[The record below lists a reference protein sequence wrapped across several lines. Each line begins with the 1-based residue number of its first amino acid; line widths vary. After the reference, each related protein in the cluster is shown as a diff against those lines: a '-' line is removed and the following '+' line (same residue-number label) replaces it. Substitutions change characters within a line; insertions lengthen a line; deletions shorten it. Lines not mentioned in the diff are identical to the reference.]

1 MEIICGIDEAGR
13 GPLIGNVVAG
23 AVVLDVTRP
32 IQGLNDSKK
41 LSHNKREDLYLQI
54 LDSSLAWGVGQAC
67 ATEIDQINILQATFL
82 AMQRALEHLIQQF
95 SITPTL
101 VLVDGNQSPK
111 INIPTQAIIKGD
123 ASEPCISAA
132 SILAKVTRDRQML
145 EMHQQYP
152 QYGFDQH
159 MGYPTKKHL
168 ENIHAFG
175 LIPEYR
181 LSFGPIKR
189 IIEKGQNA

>member
-168 ENIHAFG
+168 EGSKCLN
-175 LIPEYR
+175 
-181 LSFGPIKR
+181 
-189 IIEKGQNA
+189 